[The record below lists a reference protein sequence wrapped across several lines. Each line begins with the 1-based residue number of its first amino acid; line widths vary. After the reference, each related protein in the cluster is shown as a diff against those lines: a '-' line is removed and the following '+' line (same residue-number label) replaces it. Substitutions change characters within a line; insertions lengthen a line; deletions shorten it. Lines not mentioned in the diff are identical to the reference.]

1 MLNHFKI
8 SFAKKEK
15 KKKIGTCPKEWVQI
29 DDTNEFV
36 CTHTHTHTQTSCAVE
51 EKRLA
56 AGILDDHDGSIIV
69 LQAAGDLSNASLQDG
84 DVLCLHC
91 LTVR

>member
-15 KKKIGTCPKEWVQI
+15 KRKLELAQKNGFKLMIQMNLSV
-29 DDTNEFV
+29 
-36 CTHTHTHTQTSCAVE
+36 HTHTHTQTSCAVE